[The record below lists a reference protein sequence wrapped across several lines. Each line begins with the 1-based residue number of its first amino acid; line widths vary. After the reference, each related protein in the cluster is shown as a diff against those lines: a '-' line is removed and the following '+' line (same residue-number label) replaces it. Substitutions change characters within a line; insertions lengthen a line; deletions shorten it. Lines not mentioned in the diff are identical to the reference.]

1 MAKTSGYSIVLVR
14 TGPTDW
20 DESGRLIGT
29 TDLPMSEHGESLFR
43 DAIKRFSEMPKST
56 EFSTIL
62 TSPEDAPNKAAAIL
76 NHGHHAKIKEYEGF
90 ANVGLGLW
98 EGVLA
103 TELEER
109 NKTTYREWADSPMRI
124 SPPDGETMSA
134 AQDRLVSTL
143 TKALSKV
150 KGEHPTVALILRP
163 LSWALL
169 RRWIMNSDTI
179 DVWESIE
186 SPIEVETLELSSEQL
201 ASHTRRVRASA

>member
-1 MAKTSGYSIVLVR
+1 MAKSSGYTIVLVR

-29 TDLPMSEHGESLFR
+29 TDLPMSEHGETLFR
-43 DAIKRFSEMPKST
+43 DAIKRYTDLPETPKI
-56 EFSTIL
+56 STIL
-62 TSPEDAPNKAAAIL
+62 TSPEEASTKAAAIL
-76 NHGHHAKIKEYEGF
+76 NHGHSAKIKEYEGF

-124 SPPDGETMSA
+124 SPPDGETMSV

-143 TKALSKV
+143 IKALSKV

-169 RRWIMNSDTI
+169 RRWIENSDTI

-186 SPIEVETLELSSEQL
+186 SPIEVETIELSSEQL
-201 ASHTRRVRASA
+201 ASYSRRVRASA